1 LRNWTDGQRGSAVWR
16 ARLGRMARF
25 SAAGRGVCLRHRSH
39 RNPKMNLLVID
50 DHPPVRDGFA
60 HLLRKLDDQLEVDQ
74 AGDCAQAM
82 AMAGREYKL
91 ILLDMKM
98 PGLNGL
104 DALTAIREA
113 FPSSLVVIV
122 SGEDAHPRVVLQVIE
137 RGAVGYIPKSSSTE
151 VMIGALK
158 LVLANGQY
166 IPPTLLGEI
175 AATDAKGLSEQQMEV
190 VRRVARGMQNKEIA
204 RELDI
209 SDATVKAHL
218 SAAMQK
224 LKARNRTE
232 IVYAAA
238 KLGLKLV

>member
-1 LRNWTDGQRGSAVWR
+1 
-16 ARLGRMARF
+16 
-25 SAAGRGVCLRHRSH
+25 
-39 RNPKMNLLVID
+39 MNLLLID

-60 HLLRKLDDQLEVDQ
+60 YLLRKLDDQAQVDQ
-74 AGDCAQAM
+74 AGDCAQAT
-82 AMAGREYKL
+82 ALAGRRDYKL

-104 DALTAIREA
+104 DALAAIREA

-122 SGEDAHPRVVLQVIE
+122 SGEDAHPRVVRQAIE
-137 RGAVGYIPKSSSTE
+137 RGAVGFIPKSSSTE
-151 VMIGALK
+151 VMIGALR
-158 LVLANGQY
+158 LVLAKGQY

-175 AATDAKGLSEQQMEV
+175 VAGDAKALSEQQLEV

-204 RELDI
+204 RELEI

-232 IVYAAA
+232 IVYVAA

>member
-1 LRNWTDGQRGSAVWR
+1 
-16 ARLGRMARF
+16 
-25 SAAGRGVCLRHRSH
+25 
-39 RNPKMNLLVID
+39 MNLLVID

-60 HLLRKLDDQLEVDQ
+60 HLLRKLDDQLQVDQ

-82 AMAGREYKL
+82 AMAGRDYKL

-104 DALTAIREA
+104 DALAAIREA

-122 SGEDAHPRVVLQVIE
+122 SGEEAHPLIVFQVIE
-137 RGAVGYIPKSSSTE
+137 RGAVGYIPKSSSTD

-166 IPPTLLGEI
+166 IPPTLLREI
-175 AATDAKGLSEQQMEV
+175 AASDASGLSEDQMEV
-190 VRRVARGMQNKEIA
+190 VRCVARGKQNKEIA
-204 RELDI
+204 REL
-209 SDATVKAHL
+209 SLSERTVRARL
-218 SAAMQK
+218 EAAMRK
-224 LKARNRTE
+224 LNANTRTE
-232 IVYAAA
+232 MVYAAA

>member
-1 LRNWTDGQRGSAVWR
+1 
-16 ARLGRMARF
+16 
-25 SAAGRGVCLRHRSH
+25 
-39 RNPKMNLLVID
+39 MNLLVID
-50 DHPPVRDGFA
+50 DHPPVRDGYER
-60 HLLRKLDDQLEVDQ
+60 LLHKLDSQLKVDQ
-74 AGDCAQAM
+74 AGNCAEAI
-82 AMAGREYKL
+82 ALAGRDYKL

-104 DALTAIREA
+104 DALAAIRSA

-122 SGEDAHPRVVLQVIE
+122 SGEDPHPRVVLQVIE
-137 RGAVGYIPKSSSTE
+137 RGAVGYIPKSFSNE
-151 VMIGALK
+151 VIIGALK

-166 IPPTLLGEI
+166 IPPTLLAEI
-175 AATDAKGLSEQQMEV
+175 AVADSKGLSEQQMEV

-204 RELDI
+204 RDMQI
-209 SDATVKAHL
+209 SEATVKAHL
-218 SAAMQK
+218 ATAMQK